1 MNIGRDTLY
10 RIILEEYFQEEGILL
25 REMDDSKFEEFL
37 AWIRKE
43 GPKPA
48 WLDTENKADLAPPVV
63 PPKDPNETQPLP
75 KDPNETQPMPT
86 PHSTDMSD
94 DEIVSSI
101 SQMIHGKD
109 PEHVSTLFQTV
120 FKQIPGVELSSPGDE
135 DYPEEMP
142 PTEYGGEE
150 LELRQRQDREVGF
163 KESWELEDLK
173 SLIKEVIGE
182 TEWHDLTRGETAP
195 PHQTDAVQPL
205 ELIQRIENAYHELE
219 EAFQELP
226 DEIAQSMGEQIIS
239 DLQTLMDVTEYP
251 EDYRE

>member
-63 PPKDPNETQPLP
+63 PPKP
-75 KDPNETQPMPT
+75 KDPNETQPMPA
-86 PHSTDMSD
+86 PHSMDMSD
-94 DEIVSSI
+94 DEIISSI

-109 PEHVSTLFQTV
+109 PEHVSTLFQSA
-120 FKQIPGVELSSPGDE
+120 FKQIPGVELSSPEDE

-173 SLIKEVIGE
+173 SLIKEVISE
-182 TEWHDLTRGETAP
+182 TEWYDLTAGEVP
-195 PHQTDAVQPL
+195 PSHSTGDVESL
-205 ELIQRIENAYHELE
+205 ELVQRIQNAYHELE